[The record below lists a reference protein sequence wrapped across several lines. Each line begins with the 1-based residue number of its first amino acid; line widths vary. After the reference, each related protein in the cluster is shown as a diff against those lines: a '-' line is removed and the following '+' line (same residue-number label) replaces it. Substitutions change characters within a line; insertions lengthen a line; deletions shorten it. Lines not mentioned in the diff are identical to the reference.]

1 MDATQTQKIVRLPAV
16 MGMTGLS
23 RASVYAFVK
32 AHTFPAPVKLGP
44 KASGWLLSEVQ
55 GWIVE
60 RVNARRVK

>member
-1 MDATQTQKIVRLPAV
+1 